1 MPPGYGFL
9 SENEHFAA
17 ACAANDVT
25 FIGPPVPAIQAMG
38 SKSTSKAIMIDANV
52 PVTPGYHGNNQD
64 PEALKAEAE
73 RIKYP
78 VLIKATL
85 GGGGKGMRLV
95 ERPEDFLDALDACKR
110 EALKGFGDDTVLLER
125 FVQRPRH
132 VEFQIFGD
140 HHGNAVHL
148 AERDCSVQRR
158 HQKVLEEAPAPGLPH
173 DVRQSMG
180 EAAVAAAKAV
190 GYVGAGTVE
199 FLVDTTT
206 NEFFFCEMNT
216 RLQVEHPVT
225 EMITGLDL
233 VEWQLQVAA
242 GGKLP
247 IVEQAEID
255 DRLSGGM
262 KRLPTLDTACKPS
275 RTSSRGCIATQ
286 TCKLGAWR
294 AGILRT
300 PHRPRSGHA
309 IEARV
314 YAENPGTGFLPAT
327 GNLRK
332 LREPP
337 ADAFGDS
344 TVRVDTGVAEGDN
357 VTMFYDPMISKLIV
371 HSKDR
376 ATALRDLNL
385 ALRSYQV
392 AGVPTNLSFLER
404 CASHPAFM
412 EGGISTSFLDDHG
425 EALVKEADLS
435 PTPPSAVA
443 VAAAAM
449 VLNRNEASRRGLNL
463 PGGAWGQI
471 GASWRAFD
479 SAQGVAETFAIETD
493 GGGSTVDVE
502 VRHHSDGTFTIT
514 VPSEDEA
521 TTQHVEATFKTT
533 AEGTTMEVVLDKMH
547 RFDVD
552 VSIEET
558 QTETSVHLFA
568 HNATDTGLGPRHVYN
583 VVAPKATFQGA
594 SDVSSAP
601 LIKAVMPGKIVRVLV
616 EVGDVVEADQPL
628 VILEAMKMEHVI
640 KANGPGC
647 VSAVSFAEG
656 EIVADGAILVEL
668 EVADEVELAA

>member
-1 MPPGYGFL
+1 MHVKQADEAFHIGPPPAAESYLDMHRILDVAARTGTSGIHPGYGFL

-255 DRLSGGM
+255 DRL
-262 KRLPTLDTACKPS
+262 
-275 RTSSRGCIATQ
+275 
-286 TCKLGAWR
+286 
-294 AGILRT
+294 
-300 PHRPRSGHA
+300 SGHA